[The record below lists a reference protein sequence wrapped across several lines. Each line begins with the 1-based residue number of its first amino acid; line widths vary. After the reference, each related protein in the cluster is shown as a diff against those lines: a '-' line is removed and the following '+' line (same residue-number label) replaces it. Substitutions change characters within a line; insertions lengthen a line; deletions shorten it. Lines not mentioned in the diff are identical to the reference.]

1 MNNRVTIQEE
11 LKALN
16 SELPLEKGPEI
27 YSVPEGYFEN
37 FAALMLQKIKAEQAE
52 SASEEI
58 AVLSPLLAGL
68 SKKMPYSVPGDYFS
82 KNTEELSALVSDEA
96 LPELLQGLQKM
107 PYSVPEGYFENF
119 PELILKKV
127 NPNQA
132 KVISISSS
140 RRWMRYAVAAVI
152 TGVIAITSIFYFG
165 NEKSVDPASQPHEW
179 VAKKLKNVPDKE
191 LDEFINTTTVNT
203 TAIAHTDNSGK
214 TEVKKLLKDIPDSE
228 LDKFLDEV
236 SVEEDLSLIN

>member
-1 MNNRVTIQEE
+1 MNNRITIQEE

-16 SELPLEKGPEI
+16 SALPLEKGPEV
-27 YSVPEGYFEN
+27 YSVPKGYFEG
-37 FAALMLQKIKAEQAE
+37 FAASVLQKIKAGQLE

-58 AVLSPLLAGL
+58 SALSPLLAGL
-68 SKKMPYSVPGDYFS
+68 SKKMPYSVPDGYFS
-82 KNTEELSALVSDEA
+82 KNTGELNELVSEDV
-96 LPELLQGLQKM
+96 LPEILHSAKEI
-107 PYSVPEGYFENF
+107 PYSVPVGYFENL

-127 NPNQA
+127 NPKQA
-132 KVISISSS
+132 KVIPINSS

-152 TGVIAITSIFYFG
+152 TGAIGISSIFYFG
-165 NEKSVDPASQPHEW
+165 NDKSVDPASQPHEW

-203 TAIAHTDNSGK
+203 TAIAKTDNGGK
-214 TEVKKLLKDIPDSE
+214 IEVRKLMKDIPDSE

-236 SVEEDLSLIN
+236 NVEEDLSLIN

>member
-1 MNNRVTIQEE
+1 MNNWVTIQEE

-16 SELPLEKGPEI
+16 SQLPLDKGPEI
-27 YSVPEGYFEN
+27 YSVPEGYFES
-37 FAALMLQKIKAEQAE
+37 FAALMLQKIKAEQVE
-52 SASEEI
+52 SPSEEI
-58 AVLSPLLAGL
+58 GALSPLLAGL
-68 SKKMPYSVPGDYFS
+68 SKKMPYSVPVGYFS
-82 KNTEELSALVSDEA
+82 KNTEGLSALVDDDV
-96 LPELLQGLQKM
+96 PELLQGLKKL
-107 PYSVPEGYFENF
+107 PYSVPDGYFENF

-127 NPNQA
+127 NPEQA

-140 RRWMRYAVAAVI
+140 RRWMRYAAAAVI
-152 TGVIAITSIFYFG
+152 AGVIAITSVFYFG

-191 LDEFINTTTVNT
+191 LDEFINTTAVNT
-203 TAIAHTDNSGK
+203 TAIAHTDNGGK

-236 SVEEDLSLIN
+236 SVEENLSLIN